1 MEPAIDRAS
10 EAERH
15 DPREPGVPHPGLR
28 LRELPLEVPPRGDE
42 LSAPGD
48 LVRAAGDLAEVD
60 RYSFTNAT
68 TLRSCCNWRSSTTY
82 VDGRQIGWKSDV
94 IDSATGKSAGP
105 ELAPGTP
112 YRLQYVFDAEPG
124 RKLKEFTLAMPAG
137 RTIVVDAR

>member
-1 MEPAIDRAS
+1 MNIACHEQPFRTDDLMAA
-10 EAERH
+10 
-15 DPREPGVPHPGLR
+15 P
-28 LRELPLEVPPRGDE
+28 EVMICG
-42 LSAPGD
+42 
-48 LVRAAGDLAEVD
+48 
-60 RYSFTNAT
+60 T
-68 TLRSCCNWRSSTTY
+68 TTCLTAVCS